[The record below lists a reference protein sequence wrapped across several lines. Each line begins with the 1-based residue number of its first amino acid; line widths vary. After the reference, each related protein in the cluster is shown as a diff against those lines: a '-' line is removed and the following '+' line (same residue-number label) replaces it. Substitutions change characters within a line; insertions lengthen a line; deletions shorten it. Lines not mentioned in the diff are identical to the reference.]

1 MKPEN
6 PAHLHPRLTPFLS
19 RVQKACIRHRVE
31 KLAVFG
37 SILTEKEKPGDIDL
51 LVTFHVMEPV
61 QYVHEYFGLQSDLE
75 QIFNLPIDLVEEN
88 AIRNPVF
95 REIVAECSIELYA
108 ST

>member
-6 PAHLHPRLTPFLS
+6 PTQLHQRVIPYLS
-19 RVQKACIRHRVE
+19 RVQEVCIRHQVE

-37 SILTEKEKPGDIDL
+37 SMLTEKENPADIDL
-51 LVTFHVMEPV
+51 LVTFHEMEPV
-61 QYVHEYFGLQSDLE
+61 QYAHEYFGLESDLE
-75 QIFNLPIDLVEEN
+75 KIFNLPIDLVEEH

-95 REIVAECSIELYA
+95 REIVAESSIELYA